1 MTLKPGDQLGSAVSS
16 ARVIVIRA
24 PGSGR
29 AELTLGGAPLLPADA
44 ATTSGAAA
52 DGAVG
57 ADGADSADGAVGA
70 EPAGQTLIGKRYV
83 DPDATVELLC
93 TASGPGELEFEGR
106 PMTLKAARA
115 LPASD

>member
-57 ADGADSADGAVGA
+57 ADGGDGAVGA